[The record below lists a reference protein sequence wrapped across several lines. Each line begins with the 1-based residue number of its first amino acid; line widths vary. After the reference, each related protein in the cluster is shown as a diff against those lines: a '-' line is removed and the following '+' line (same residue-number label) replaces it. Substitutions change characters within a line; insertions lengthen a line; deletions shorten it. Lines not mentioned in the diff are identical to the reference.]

1 MPRMIQ
7 MHCAVLLCRYSYA
20 VCMWLPAKR
29 ASPALCHLGIA
40 FCHPSQLVWFLYHLV
55 LLAVEYR
62 MFLRSRNT
70 LISRRTNSGP
80 ARQESNASLKGSVKS
95 FRAAAANGVAVQ
107 QQQQDLATAGSSPG
121 GWAFTPASRPRLDP
135 HCSTGQCLTPTAAL
149 ANHGCG
155 TDGDRLVYIPQQS
168 CGKDAGSQHLH
179 EVEFD
184 NQEVAV
190 TLDEQPS
197 GTLSASRAKNIL
209 LWGRAWAKASAVVR
223 FKQAA
228 EMAQTN
234 CDPHDP
240 PA

>member
-1 MPRMIQ
+1 
-7 MHCAVLLCRYSYA
+7 
-20 VCMWLPAKR
+20 
-29 ASPALCHLGIA
+29 
-40 FCHPSQLVWFLYHLV
+40 
-55 LLAVEYR
+55 
-62 MFLRSRNT
+62 MFLISRNT

-95 FRAAAANGVAVQ
+95 FRAAANGVAVQ
-107 QQQQDLATAGSSPG
+107 QQQQQDSATAGSSPG
-121 GWAFTPASRPRLDP
+121 GWASTAASRPLLDP
-135 HCSTGQCLTPTAAL
+135 PCST
-149 ANHGCG
+149 GCG
-155 TDGDRLVYIPQQS
+155 TDGDCLVYSPQQS

-179 EVEFD
+179 GVEFD
-184 NQEVAV
+184 SQEVAV

-197 GTLSASRAKNIL
+197 GTLSASRARNIL

-240 PA
+240 PAQAR